1 MQRST
6 AFSLAA
12 FFPSSVLLVYL
23 AMHTT
28 EGWQL
33 IVVAAFLA
41 GFIASWLRRS
51 KLGLLAS
58 YVVTATFSLWVAW
71 VNL

>member
-12 FFPSSVLLVYL
+12 FVPSSVLIVYL

-33 IVVAAFLA
+33 LVVAGFLA
-41 GFIASWLRRS
+41 GFIASWLRLS
-51 KLGLLAS
+51 KVGLFAS
-58 YVVTATFSLWVAW
+58 YLVTGTFSLWVVW